1 MSREL
6 FKSYILPIAVF
17 SGGMIGVG
25 FLSLPYIA
33 SQVGIWWMI
42 FCFAVITALVVGIN
56 LIFHK
61 LTIKTPDFKR
71 LPGFAGFYLGKW
83 AKAVMMV
90 SIILGT
96 LGVLLAYLLV
106 GGDFLKSAFAPV
118 FSGNLL
124 TYALIYFVI
133 VSIVI
138 YFDIKIISR
147 TEFWVLL
154 LILLAIFCVL
164 LSGIPNLKL
173 SNIFN
178 SNFKS
183 PISNLFLP
191 YGALLF
197 SLWGAGLM
205 PEVEE
210 MLRGQKA
217 KLKKVVIISTIG
229 TAVFYF
235 LFMVLI
241 LGLTG
246 NNTSP
251 TALDGLT
258 GAVPAPVVALSLL
271 AGALATLAAF
281 ITQGIVL
288 KKTLMFDLKIKHWQ
302 AFVMTCFTPMVFFLL
317 GVKSFIPIISLV
329 GGALLGL
336 NGILILLMYKK
347 IGGKKIIIYPL
358 SLIFIL
364 GIIYELIYFA
374 K

>member
-1 MSREL
+1 
-6 FKSYILPIAVF
+6 
-17 SGGMIGVG
+17 
-25 FLSLPYIA
+25 
-33 SQVGIWWMI
+33 
-42 FCFAVITALVVGIN
+42 
-56 LIFHK
+56 
-61 LTIKTPDFKR
+61 
-71 LPGFAGFYLGKW
+71 
-83 AKAVMMV
+83 
-90 SIILGT
+90 
-96 LGVLLAYLLV
+96 
-106 GGDFLKSAFAPV
+106 
-118 FSGNLL
+118 
-124 TYALIYFVI
+124 
-133 VSIVI
+133 
-138 YFDIKIISR
+138 
-147 TEFWVLL
+147 
-154 LILLAIFCVL
+154 L